1 MDGRGGDVDDPGF
14 LGVIG
19 ELVLEIDGPRF
30 LGVIV
35 ELVLEGTVDEFQ
47 RFFSDSS
54 GLFNGAFV
62 AGRLG
67 ADLAAL
73 EVFEGLVE
81 EEGAGEGGEV
91 GERVEAVGERVVG
104 EDVGELDT
112 VSDSISLLI
121 SWTFSAMTSSS
132 SLVTL
137 RSSRCLAFRWP
148 CASLR
153 LSKLLWCTKL
163 ATVAPTGLGL
173 AVLRGAS
180 KPA

>member
-1 MDGRGGDVDDPGF
+1 MV
-14 LGVIG
+14 
-19 ELVLEIDGPRF
+19 
-30 LGVIV
+30 V
-35 ELVLEGTVDEFQ
+35 ELVLEGTVNEFQ
-47 RFFSDSS
+47 RFFNDSS

-67 ADLAAL
+67 ADLVAL

-81 EEGAGEGGEV
+81 DGGAGEGGED

-104 EDVGELDT
+104 EDVVELNT
-112 VSDSISLLI
+112 ASDSISALI

-132 SLVTL
+132 SLVTP

-148 CASLR
+148 CVPLR
-153 LSKLLWCTKL
+153 LLKLLWCTKL